1 MANNDITKDFE
12 LTKHFDETYCMQ
24 VFGTPMQV
32 AFTHGKG
39 MYLYGQDGKKYMDM
53 IGGIAVN
60 ALGHANKTL
69 TKAIKDQADKFIH
82 CSNYYYISNRSALA
96 FKLCQNSFADKV
108 FFCNSGAEAN
118 EGAMK
123 LARGYFYHK
132 NIKRTKI
139 ITANMSFHGR
149 TLGTIAATG
158 QEKFSK
164 PFGPNLPGVVHVDFN
179 DIEALKK
186 AIDNETA
193 AVMLELIQGESGVRP
208 ANKEYIKQVREL
220 CTKNGILLIVDEVQT
235 GMGRTGK
242 LFCYEH
248 YDIKPDI
255 MTLAKAL
262 GGGVPIGAVLAT
274 DNVAT
279 GFVPGDHGSTFGGNP
294 LACAAGLAV
303 FEEISSKNLILNAE
317 AVSEYIFKE
326 LNELRIKYPAIVDVR
341 GKGLLIGI
349 EFSSAYDAPGLKQQL
364 FSMGFLVSSIGKST
378 IRIAPPLIITER
390 EAKSFVKAI
399 EKILKPGK
407 NIAKSV

>member
-1 MANNDITKDFE
+1 MANDISTDFE
-12 LTKHFDETYCMQ
+12 LTKDLDEKYCMQ
-24 VFGTPMQV
+24 VFGTPVQV

-39 MYLYGQDGKKYMDM
+39 VYLYGQDGKKYVDM

-82 CSNYYYISNRSALA
+82 CSNYYYISNRSELA
-96 FKLCQNSFADKV
+96 FKLCRNSFADKV

-132 NIKRTKI
+132 NINRNKI

-179 DIEALKK
+179 DIEALKA
-186 AIDNETA
+186 AIDSETC

-208 ANKEYIKQVREL
+208 ADLEYVKQVREL

-248 YDIKPDI
+248 YGIRPDI

-274 DNVAT
+274 EEASK
-279 GFVPGDHGSTFGGNP
+279 GFVAGDHGSTFGGNP

-303 FEEISSKNLILNAE
+303 FEEMSNKALLNNVE
-317 AVSEYIFKE
+317 IVSEYIFKE
-326 LNELRIKYPAIVDVR
+326 LNALRAKYPAIVDVR
-341 GKGLLIGI
+341 GKGFLIGI
-349 EFSSAYDAPGLKQQL
+349 EFSGAYTAAGLKQQL
-364 FSMGFLVSSIGKST
+364 FTMGYLVSSIGTST
-378 IRIAPPLIITER
+378 IRIAPPLILTER
-390 EAKSFVKAI
+390 EAKGFIKAI
-399 EKILKPGK
+399 EKILKADSTVNK
-407 NIAKSV
+407 RRF

>member
-1 MANNDITKDFE
+1 MEISKDFE
-12 LTKHFDETYCMQ
+12 LTKDLDEKYCMQ
-24 VFGTPMQV
+24 VFGTPVPV

-69 TKAIKDQADKFIH
+69 TKAIKDQADAFIH
-82 CSNYYYISNRSALA
+82 CCNYYYIAKRSELA
-96 FKLCQNSFADKV
+96 FRLCKNSFADKV

-118 EGAMK
+118 EGAIK

-132 NIKRTKI
+132 KINRNKI
-139 ITANMSFHGR
+139 ISAKMSFHGR
-149 TLGTIAATG
+149 TLGTIAVTG

-164 PFGPNLPGVVHVDFN
+164 PFGPTLPGVTHVEFN
-179 DIEALKK
+179 NIEALKE
-186 AIDNETA
+186 AIDDETA

-208 ANKEYIKQVREL
+208 ADKEYIKQVREL
-220 CTKNGILLIVDEVQT
+220 CTKNGILFIIDEVQT

-248 YDIKPDI
+248 YEVRPDI

-274 DNVAT
+274 EEASK
-279 GFVPGDHGSTFGGNP
+279 GFEAGDHGSTFGGNP

-303 FEEISSKNLILNAE
+303 FEEISEKGLLANASM
-317 AVSEYIFKE
+317 VSDYLFEQ
-326 LNELRIKYPAIVDVR
+326 LGALRAKYPDIVDVR

-349 EFSSAYDAPGLKQQL
+349 EFGPAYTAAGIKQQL
-364 FSMGFLVSSIGKST
+364 FNAGFLVSAIGTST

-390 EAKSFVKAI
+390 DAKSFVKAI
-399 EKILKPGK
+399 EKIIKPNKGLFNTVRK
-407 NIAKSV
+407 